1 MRHTSS
7 LPIRKIWV
15 VKWVLMKDTP
25 NIKIWLQ
32 SEPIDEQ
39 KILAMQASA
48 CGAFISFLGK
58 TRQEH
63 HDVHGELTGL
73 HYTAHLELAKETLN
87 SIAYKI
93 AIEHGCHEVT
103 ICHRLG
109 MVDVGESS
117 VAVVVS
123 APHRT
128 NAFNAT
134 AEIMNQLKSKV
145 PVWKEEHWASGTT
158 WSEGIP
164 IT

>member
-1 MRHTSS
+1 MQN
-7 LPIRKIWV
+7 
-15 VKWVLMKDTP
+15 TP
-25 NIKIWLQ
+25 NIKTWLQ
-32 SEPIDEQ
+32 REPIDEQ
-39 KILAMQASA
+39 KILALQSSS
-48 CGAFISFLGK
+48 CGAFIIFLGK
-58 TRQEH
+58 TRQEYH
-63 HDVHGELTGL
+63 GIHGELAGL

-87 SIAYKI
+87 SIACQI
-93 AIEHGCHEVT
+93 AIEYGCHEVT

-109 MVDVGESS
+109 MVNVGESS

-134 AEIMNQLKSKV
+134 SEIMDQLKSKV

-158 WSEGIP
+158 WSEVTP